1 MFIPTQLSI
10 LFQWVKI
17 RWPGWP
23 NSFPHLY
30 DFFKNLLWL
39 CFRPGYNWNTTRW
52 RLSNNQSIN
61 QIWHG
66 GGFVAKMLS
75 FKFKCPNYQTHI
87 KVTVFMCP
95 VSRSALKSAL
105 MIYLKDI
112 PLSKC
117 EIYFLQ
123 YQNKGLSWA

>member
-1 MFIPTQLSI
+1 MWN
-10 LFQWVKI
+10 LFLTVST
-17 RWPGWP
+17 P
-23 NSFPHLY
+23 
-30 DFFKNLLWL
+30 
-39 CFRPGYNWNTTRW
+39 C
-52 RLSNNQSIN
+52 
-61 QIWHG
+61 QIWLINWLLLNLQRVVFQLYPGREQIHNKFKKKSYRWG
-66 GGFVAKMLS
+66 KEWVSQVNEFLLTERGFVAKMIS